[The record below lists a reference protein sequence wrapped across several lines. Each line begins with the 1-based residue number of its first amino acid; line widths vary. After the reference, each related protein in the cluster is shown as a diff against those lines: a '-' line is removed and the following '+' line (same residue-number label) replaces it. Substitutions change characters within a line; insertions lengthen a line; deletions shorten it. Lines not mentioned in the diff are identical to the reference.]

1 MKGFGE
7 LTEEFWLG
15 ISNKDFTLYAYW
27 KFHLPVSL
35 LHTELDIDFDIFYCW
50 PGLEKIHELTNTPTQ
65 YEVRFDLGLGS
76 ERTYA
81 IYDNFKVAS
90 SKQKFKL
97 TIGNYK
103 GNAGELNY
111 MTRLRLLSYVKQ
123 SRVINNTLCT
133 GDAMT
138 YHQGGSFST
147 VDSDNDI
154 ALSNCALIHQG
165 AWWYKNC
172 HLANLNGRFGDSG
185 HSLVS

>member
-1 MKGFGE
+1 M
-7 LTEEFWLG
+7 
-15 ISNKDFTLYAYW
+15 
-27 KFHLPVSL
+27 SL
-35 LHTELDIDFDIFYCW
+35 LHTELDIDFDIFCCW

-111 MTRLRLLSYVKQ
+111 MTQLRLLSYVKQ

-147 VDSDNDI
+147 VDSDNDV